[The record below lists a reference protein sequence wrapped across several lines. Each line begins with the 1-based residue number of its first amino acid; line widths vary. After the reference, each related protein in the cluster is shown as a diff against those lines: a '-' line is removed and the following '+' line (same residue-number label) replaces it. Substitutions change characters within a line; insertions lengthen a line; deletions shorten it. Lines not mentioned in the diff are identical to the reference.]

1 MIGSIDMIY
10 NALLLIASILIYF
23 SFGIKP
29 FLFIVFSTL
38 STYIVGR
45 FVKGRKWLLIISIIV
60 NVLILGYF
68 KFFIDYWNGLK
79 LIVPLGISYYTLQV
93 ISYLVDV
100 YKGKYKYESNLLYLA
115 LFVTYIP
122 HLYIGP
128 ISRYE
133 DVKKELVRK
142 KSFDWNRVYE
152 GLQRIVWG
160 LFKKLIIAAR
170 ISILI
175 SNVTSNEMT
184 GIIIFVCC
192 LLYSIELYSDFSG
205 GIDIV
210 LGISKILDIKLVENF
225 DSPYLAEN
233 MKEFWGRWH
242 ISLGSWL
249 KDYVY
254 IPLGGNRKGK
264 FRQCLNVIITFLV
277 SGIWHGLNYIVWG
290 LINGILVVL
299 GNKYN
304 CKYKWVNR
312 AINFVI
318 VSLLWIFFI
327 YQDNLTS
334 LVMFTKIFDNF
345 KLPLLSLGLNRWD
358 LVILGIS
365 TLILVIYDVNKDKI
379 LKMGKKLK
387 VELKTVLLCLS
398 IIIVIV
404 FGIYGIGFEVTDFIY
419 SKF

>member
-1 MIGSIDMIY
+1 MIY

-45 FVKGRKWLLIISIIV
+45 YVKGRKWLLIISIIV

>member
-1 MIGSIDMIY
+1 MIY
-10 NALLLIASILIYF
+10 NALLLIISIVIYF

-29 FLFIVFSTL
+29 FLFILFSTL
-38 STYIVGR
+38 STYLVGKY
-45 FVKGRKWLLIISIIV
+45 VKGRKWLLIVSILV
-60 NVLILGYF
+60 NILILGYF

-133 DVKKELVRK
+133 DVKKELKRK
-142 KSFDWNRVYE
+142 KSFDWNRIYE

-160 LFKKLIIAAR
+160 LIKKLIIASR

-175 SNVTSNEMT
+175 NSVTSNEMT
-184 GIIIFVCC
+184 GIIIFICC
-192 LLYSIELYSDFSG
+192 LLYSMELYADFSG

-210 LGISKILDIKLVENF
+210 LGISKILDLKLVENF

-233 MKEFWGRWH
+233 MKEFWGLWH
-242 ISLGSWL
+242 ISLSSWL

-264 FRQCLNVIITFLV
+264 FRQFINVIITFLI
-277 SGIWHGLNYIVWG
+277 SGLWHGLNYIIWG
-290 LINGILVVL
+290 LIHGILVIM

-304 CKYKWVNR
+304 TKNKWINR
-312 AINFVI
+312 AINYVI

-334 LVMFTKIFDNF
+334 LVMFTKMFNNF
-345 KLPLLSLGLNRWD
+345 KLPLLSLGLNIGD
-358 LVILGIS
+358 FIILGIS
-365 TLILVIYDVNKDKI
+365 ILMLVIYDIKKDKI
-379 LKMGKKLK
+379 LKIGKKLK
-387 VELKTVLLCLS
+387 VEVKTILLCMS
-398 IIIVIV
+398 IILVIV

>member
-1 MIGSIDMIY
+1 MIY
-10 NALLLIASILIYF
+10 NALLLIVSLIIYF

-38 STYIVGR
+38 STYIVGKY
-45 FVKGRKWLLIISIIV
+45 VKGRKWLLIVSILV
-60 NVLILGYF
+60 NILILGNF

-100 YKGKYKYESNLLYLA
+100 YKGKYKYEDNLLYLA

-133 DVKKELVRK
+133 DVKKELKRK

-160 LFKKLIIAAR
+160 LIKKLIIASR
-170 ISILI
+170 IAILI
-175 SNVTSNEMT
+175 NSVTSNEMT
-184 GIIIFVCC
+184 GIIIFICC
-192 LLYSIELYSDFSG
+192 LLYSIELYADFSG

-210 LGISKILDIKLVENF
+210 LGISKVLDLKLVENF
-225 DSPYLAEN
+225 DSPYMSEN
-233 MKEFWGRWH
+233 MKEFWSRWH
-242 ISLGSWL
+242 ISLSSWL

-264 FRQCLNVIITFLV
+264 FRQFINVIITFLV
-277 SGIWHGLNYIVWG
+277 SGLWHGLNYIIWG
-290 LINGILVVL
+290 LIHGILVIM
-299 GNKYN
+299 GDKYN
-304 CKYKWVNR
+304 TKNKWINR
-312 AINFVI
+312 TINYVI

-334 LVMFTKIFDNF
+334 LVMFTKMFNNF
-345 KLPLLSLGLNRWD
+345 KLPLLSLGLNIGD
-358 LVILGIS
+358 FIILGIS
-365 TLILVIYDVNKDKI
+365 VLMLVIYDIRKDKI
-379 LKMGKKLK
+379 LKIGKKLR
-387 VELKTVLLCLS
+387 VEVKTILLCMS
-398 IIIVIV
+398 VIFVIV

>member
-1 MIGSIDMIY
+1 MIY
-10 NALLLIASILIYF
+10 NVLLFIVSILIYF

-45 FVKGRKWLLIISIIV
+45 YVKGRKWLLVISILV
-60 NVLILGYF
+60 NVLLLGYF

-115 LFVTYIP
+115 LFVTYLP

-128 ISRYE
+128 ISRYNE
-133 DVKKELVRK
+133 IKEELERK
-142 KSFDWNRVYE
+142 KSFNWNRIYE

-160 LFKKLIIAAR
+160 LIKKLIIASR
-170 ISILI
+170 IAILI
-175 SNVTSNEMT
+175 NSITSNEMT

-210 LGISKILDIKLVENF
+210 LGISKILDLKLVENF
-225 DSPYLAEN
+225 NSPYLSEN
-233 MKEFWGRWH
+233 MKEFWSRWH
-242 ISLGSWL
+242 ISLSNWL
-249 KDYVY
+249 RDYVY

-264 FRQCLNVIITFLV
+264 LRQMINVMITFLV
-277 SGIWHGLNYIVWG
+277 SGIWHGINYIVWG
-290 LINGILVVL
+290 LIHGILVIL
-299 GNKYN
+299 GDKYN
-304 CKYKWVNR
+304 CKYKWINR
-312 AINFVI
+312 AINYVI

-345 KLPLLSLGLNRWD
+345 KLPLLSLGLNIWD
-358 LVILGIS
+358 FVILGIS
-365 TLILVIYDVNKDKI
+365 VLMLIIYDIKKDKI
-379 LKMGKKLK
+379 LEMGKKLK
-387 VELKTVLLCLS
+387 VEYKTILLCLS
-398 IIIVIV
+398 IILVIV

>member
-1 MIGSIDMIY
+1 MIY
-10 NALLLIASILIYF
+10 NALLLIISIVIYF

-29 FLFIVFSTL
+29 FLFILFSTL
-38 STYIVGR
+38 STYLVGKY
-45 FVKGRKWLLIISIIV
+45 VKGRKWLLIVSILV
-60 NVLILGYF
+60 NILVLGYF

-100 YKGKYKYESNLLYLA
+100 YKGKYEYEDNLLYLA

-133 DVKKELVRK
+133 DVKKELKRK
-142 KSFDWNRVYE
+142 KSFDWNRIYE

-160 LFKKLIIAAR
+160 LIKKLIIASR

-175 SNVTSNEMT
+175 NSVTSNEMT
-184 GIIIFVCC
+184 GIIIFICC
-192 LLYSIELYSDFSG
+192 LLYSMELYADFSG

-210 LGISKILDIKLVENF
+210 LGISKILDLKLVENF

-233 MKEFWGRWH
+233 MKEFWGLWH
-242 ISLGSWL
+242 ISLSSWL

-264 FRQCLNVIITFLV
+264 FRQFINVIITFLI
-277 SGIWHGLNYIVWG
+277 SGLWHGLNYIIWG
-290 LINGILVVL
+290 LIHGILVIM

-304 CKYKWVNR
+304 TKNKWINR
-312 AINFVI
+312 AINYVI

-334 LVMFTKIFDNF
+334 LVMFTKMFNNF
-345 KLPLLSLGLNRWD
+345 KLPLLSLGLNIGD
-358 LVILGIS
+358 FIILGIS
-365 TLILVIYDVNKDKI
+365 ILMLVIYDIKKDKI
-379 LKMGKKLK
+379 LKIGKKLK
-387 VELKTVLLCLS
+387 VEVKTILLCMS
-398 IIIVIV
+398 IILVIV

>member
-1 MIGSIDMIY
+1 MIF
-10 NALLLIASILIYF
+10 NTLLLIVSILVYF

-29 FLFIVFSTL
+29 FLFIVFTTL
-38 STYIVGR
+38 STYLVGR
-45 FVKGRKWLLIISIIV
+45 YVKGKKWLLIISILV
-60 NVLILGYF
+60 NLFILGYF
-68 KFFIDYWNGLK
+68 KFFVDIYNPLK

-100 YKGKYKYESNLLYLA
+100 YNGKYKYEKNLLKLA
-115 LFVTYIP
+115 LFVTYLP

-133 DVKKELVRK
+133 DVKKELERK
-142 KSFDWNRVYE
+142 KSFDLNRCYE
-152 GLQRIVWG
+152 GLQRIIWG
-160 LFKKLIIAAR
+160 LFKKLVIASR

-175 SNVTSNEMT
+175 SSVTSNEMT
-184 GIIIFVCC
+184 GIIILISC

-233 MKEFWGRWH
+233 MKEFWSRWH
-242 ISLGSWL
+242 ISLSSWL
-249 KDYVY
+249 RDYVY

-264 FRQCLNVIITFLV
+264 LRQCINVLLTFLV
-277 SGIWHGLNYIVWG
+277 SGLWHGLNFIVWG
-290 LINGILVVL
+290 LINGILVIL

-304 CKYKWVNR
+304 TKWKWVNR
-312 AINFVI
+312 GINFVI

-334 LVMFTKIFDNF
+334 LVMLTKIFDNF
-345 KLPLLSLGLNRWD
+345 KLPMLSLGLNIGD
-358 LVILGIS
+358 FIILGIS
-365 TLILVIYDVNKDKI
+365 TLMLIIYDVNKDKI
-379 LKMGKKLK
+379 LKMGKSLK
-387 VELKTVLLCLS
+387 VEFKTILLCLS
-398 IIIVIV
+398 IIVVII

>member
-1 MIGSIDMIY
+1 MIY

>member
-1 MIGSIDMIY
+1 MIY

-133 DVKKELVRK
+133 DVKEELKRK

>member
-1 MIGSIDMIY
+1 MIY

-45 FVKGRKWLLIISIIV
+45 YVKGRKWLLIISIIV

-68 KFFIDYWNGLK
+68 KFFIGYWNGLK

-133 DVKKELVRK
+133 DVKEELKRK

>member
-1 MIGSIDMIY
+1 MIY
-10 NALLLIASILIYF
+10 NALLLIISIVIYF

-29 FLFIVFSTL
+29 FLFILFSTL
-38 STYIVGR
+38 STYLVGKY
-45 FVKGRKWLLIISIIV
+45 VKGRKWLLIVSILV
-60 NVLILGYF
+60 NILILGYF

-100 YKGKYKYESNLLYLA
+100 YKGKYEYEDNLLYLA

-133 DVKKELVRK
+133 DVKKELKRK
-142 KSFDWNRVYE
+142 KSFDWNRIYE

-160 LFKKLIIAAR
+160 LIKKLIIASR

-175 SNVTSNEMT
+175 NSVTSNEMT
-184 GIIIFVCC
+184 GIIIFICC
-192 LLYSIELYSDFSG
+192 LLYSMELYADFSG

-210 LGISKILDIKLVENF
+210 LGISKILDLKLVENF

-233 MKEFWGRWH
+233 MKEFWGLWH
-242 ISLGSWL
+242 ISLSSWL

-264 FRQCLNVIITFLV
+264 FRQFINVIITFLI
-277 SGIWHGLNYIVWG
+277 SGLWHGLNYIIWG
-290 LINGILVVL
+290 LIHGILVIM

-304 CKYKWVNR
+304 TKNKWINR
-312 AINFVI
+312 AINYVI

-334 LVMFTKIFDNF
+334 LVMFTKMFNNF
-345 KLPLLSLGLNRWD
+345 KLPLLSLGLNIGD
-358 LVILGIS
+358 FIILGIS
-365 TLILVIYDVNKDKI
+365 ILMLVIYDIKKDKI
-379 LKMGKKLK
+379 LKIGKKLK
-387 VELKTVLLCLS
+387 VEVKTILLCMS
-398 IIIVIV
+398 IILVIV

>member
-1 MIGSIDMIY
+1 MIY
-10 NALLLIASILIYF
+10 NALLLIVSILIYF

-29 FLFIVFSTL
+29 FLFIVFSTI
-38 STYIVGR
+38 STYLVGR
-45 FVKGRKWLLIISIIV
+45 YVKGRKWLLIISIIV
-60 NVLILGYF
+60 NLLLLGYF
-68 KFFIDYWNGLK
+68 KFFIGYWNGLK

-122 HLYIGP
+122 HLYVGP

-133 DVKKELVRK
+133 DVKEELKRK

-160 LFKKLIIAAR
+160 LFKKLVIASR
-170 ISILI
+170 ISIFI
-175 SNVTSNEMT
+175 SSVTSNEMT
-184 GIIIFVCC
+184 GIIILVCC
-192 LLYSIELYSDFSG
+192 LLYSIELYTDFSG

-225 DSPYLAEN
+225 NSPYLAEN
-233 MKEFWGRWH
+233 MKEFWNRWH
-242 ISLGSWL
+242 ISLSSWL

-264 FRQCLNVIITFLV
+264 LRQCINVMITFLV
-277 SGIWHGLNYIVWG
+277 SGIWHGLNYIIWG
-290 LINGILVVL
+290 VMHGILVIL

-312 AINFVI
+312 AINYVI

-345 KLPLLSLGLNRWD
+345 KLPLLSLGLNIGD
-358 LVILGIS
+358 FIILGIS
-365 TLILVIYDVNKDKI
+365 ILILTLYDANKEKMLDK
-379 LKMGKKLK
+379 LKKLK
-387 VELKTVLLCLS
+387 VEVKTVLLCLS
-398 IIIVIV
+398 ILLVIV

>member
-1 MIGSIDMIY
+1 MIY
-10 NALLLIASILIYF
+10 NALLLIISIVIYF

-29 FLFIVFSTL
+29 FLFILFSTL
-38 STYIVGR
+38 STYLVGKY
-45 FVKGRKWLLIISIIV
+45 VKGRKWLLIVSILV
-60 NVLILGYF
+60 NILILGYF

-100 YKGKYKYESNLLYLA
+100 YKGKYEYEDNVLYLA

-133 DVKKELVRK
+133 DVKKELKRK
-142 KSFDWNRVYE
+142 KSFDWNRIYE

-160 LFKKLIIAAR
+160 LIKKLIIASR

-175 SNVTSNEMT
+175 NSVTSNEMT
-184 GIIIFVCC
+184 GIIIFICC
-192 LLYSIELYSDFSG
+192 LLYSIELYADFSG

-210 LGISKILDIKLVENF
+210 LGISKILDLKLVENF

-233 MKEFWGRWH
+233 MKEFWGLWH
-242 ISLGSWL
+242 ISLSSWL

-264 FRQCLNVIITFLV
+264 FRQFINVIITFLI
-277 SGIWHGLNYIVWG
+277 SGLWHGLNYIIWG
-290 LINGILVVL
+290 LIHGILVIM

-304 CKYKWVNR
+304 TKNKWINR
-312 AINFVI
+312 AINYVI

-334 LVMFTKIFDNF
+334 LVMFTKMFNNF
-345 KLPLLSLGLNRWD
+345 KLPLLSLGLNIGD
-358 LVILGIS
+358 FIILGIS
-365 TLILVIYDVNKDKI
+365 ILMLVIYDIKKDKI
-379 LKMGKKLK
+379 LKIGKKLK
-387 VELKTVLLCLS
+387 VEVKTILLCMS
-398 IIIVIV
+398 IILVIV